1 MKTKLTLA
9 IAMGLLLS
17 SFTALS
23 ASITFHDDL
32 DVDSVNGVIVE
43 FQREV
48 DLGQG
53 LHFLEISY
61 SDLFQDNADDSGYW
75 VKSEPLYLRLDV
87 QGSETY
93 HLDIPELYS
102 ADDAKDFIQNPIISL
117 TTDGNN
123 YKDITLLSQ
132 SQLFTLLL
140 HEK

>member
-17 SFTALS
+17 SFTAQS

-53 LHFLEISY
+53 LHLLEISY

-75 VKSEPLYLRLDV
+75 VKSE
-87 QGSETY
+87 
-93 HLDIPELYS
+93 
-102 ADDAKDFIQNPIISL
+102 
-117 TTDGNN
+117 
-123 YKDITLLSQ
+123 
-132 SQLFTLLL
+132 
-140 HEK
+140 